1 MATNRR
7 SVMKLFE
14 QKISICGGLVNEI
27 TKLILLMVRRIDIL
41 LSLSD
46 LVWLREILF
55 ENTVREWNVV
65 VGHE

>member
-1 MATNRR
+1 
-7 SVMKLFE
+7 MKLFE